1 MGRLNE
7 NQIKEEL
14 KTKLS
19 TISSVFII
27 AQDAYLYTE
36 YFHNPNTYTRSSPLY
51 IGKKSGSNITRIG
64 VNSPLFGDL
73 FQNGF
78 HFLMG
83 SPYFGR
89 GNFGVSPF
97 YQTGNYSPSIMY

>member
-1 MGRLNE
+1 MRKLNE

-36 YFHNPNTYTRSSPLY
+36 YFHNSNTNTRSSTLY
-51 IGKKSGSNITRIG
+51 I
-64 VNSPLFGDL
+64 
-73 FQNGF
+73 
-78 HFLMG
+78 
-83 SPYFGR
+83 
-89 GNFGVSPF
+89 
-97 YQTGNYSPSIMY
+97 

>member
-1 MGRLNE
+1 MNE

-36 YFHNPNTYTRSSPLY
+36 YFHNQML
-51 IGKKSGSNITRIG
+51 IQDQA
-64 VNSPLFGDL
+64 LF
-73 FQNGF
+73 
-78 HFLMG
+78 
-83 SPYFGR
+83 
-89 GNFGVSPF
+89 
-97 YQTGNYSPSIMY
+97 I